1 MTDKNQVKNAI
12 LRKSFSS
19 FVQKCFYELNPSETF
34 IKGAYIDLLCDQI
47 QNMIEGENQKLI
59 INLPPRY
66 LKSVICSIAL
76 PAFILGYNPSAKI
89 MCISYGEE
97 LASKLAA
104 DCKSVM
110 EADWY
115 KALFPETRIRTDKK
129 SVMDFET
136 TNHGGRFA
144 TTISGAVTGR
154 GADWI
159 IIDDPLKPIDAFSD
173 TQREK
178 VNDLY
183 GNTVNSRLNNKNTG
197 RILVVM
203 QRLHAHDLSGFL
215 FENDPDFKSIVLP
228 LIAEKDEK
236 WQIKNRIT
244 KMIMTYERKKGELLH
259 PEREGEKVVNSYR
272 NSMSSFVFSAQY
284 QQNPMPIDSGMIKK
298 EWMQYYQQQP
308 YFAAIILSW
317 DTATKTLERNAYS
330 ACVVLGIGRDQ
341 KYYLLEVFRSRLDF
355 PELTRKVLEMSD
367 KYEQI
372 AQGRTIT
379 LIEDA
384 SSGTSLYQMLKGRIA
399 SLKSVSCK
407 GSKEQRFDIVTLKT
421 EQGDLLFPGK
431 YEAWFKNFE
440 DEFLAFPNSLF
451 KDQCD
456 ALSQALNYGLE
467 NYNQISQ
474 NMPLAARANTMCGMG
489 GYNTGIEELY
499 SMNNVPYKSN
509 GGYAWWN
516 GKP

>member
-1 MTDKNQVKNAI
+1 M
-12 LRKSFSS
+12 
-19 FVQKCFYELNPSETF
+19 
-34 IKGAYIDLLCDQI
+34 
-47 QNMIEGENQKLI
+47 
-59 INLPPRY
+59 
-66 LKSVICSIAL
+66 
-76 PAFILGYNPSAKI
+76 
-89 MCISYGEE
+89 
-97 LASKLAA
+97 
-104 DCKSVM
+104 
-110 EADWY
+110 
-115 KALFPETRIRTDKK
+115 
-129 SVMDFET
+129 
-136 TNHGGRFA
+136 
-144 TTISGAVTGR
+144 
-154 GADWI
+154 
-159 IIDDPLKPIDAFSD
+159 
-173 TQREK
+173 
-178 VNDLY
+178 
-183 GNTVNSRLNNKNTG
+183 
-197 RILVVM
+197 
-203 QRLHAHDLSGFL
+203 
-215 FENDPDFKSIVLP
+215 
-228 LIAEKDEK
+228 
-236 WQIKNRIT
+236 
-244 KMIMTYERKKGELLH
+244 
-259 PEREGEKVVNSYR
+259 
-272 NSMSSFVFSAQY
+272 
-284 QQNPMPIDSGMIKK
+284 
-298 EWMQYYQQQP
+298 
-308 YFAAIILSW
+308 
-317 DTATKTLERNAYS
+317 
-330 ACVVLGIGRDQ
+330 VLGIGRDQ

>member
-76 PAFILGYNPSAKI
+76 PAFILGHNPSTKI

-115 KALFPETRIRTDKK
+115 KTLFPETRIRTDKK

-136 TNHGGRFA
+136 TKHGGRFA

-159 IIDDPLKPIDAFSD
+159 IIDDPLKPADALSD
-173 TQREK
+173 VIREK
-178 VNDLY
+178 INELY
-183 GNTVNSRLNNKNTG
+183 GNTVSSRLNDKNTG

-228 LIAEKDEK
+228 LIAVQDEE
-236 WQIKNRIT
+236 WQIKNHIT
-244 KMIMTYERKKGELLH
+244 GKIVIYKRKKGELLH

-272 NSMSSFVFSAQY
+272 NSMSPFVFSAQY
-284 QQNPMPIDSGMIKK
+284 QQNPIPIGSGMIKQ
-298 EWMQYYQQQP
+298 EWITTYQELP
-308 YFAAIILSW
+308 KLSKIILSW
-317 DTATKTLERNAYS
+317 DTASKTTETNAYS
-330 ACVVLGIGRDQ
+330 ACVVIGVGKDQ
-341 KYYLLEVFRSRLDF
+341 KYYLLEVFRGRLDF
-355 PELTRKVLEMSD
+355 PSLTRKVKELSD
-367 KYEQI
+367 KYEGKMSGKI
-372 AQGRTIT
+372 IT
-379 LIEDA
+379 LVENA
-384 SSGTSLYQMLKGRIA
+384 SSGISLCQTLKGKITN
-399 SLKSVSCK
+399 LIPVSCK
-407 GSKEQRFDIVTLKT
+407 SSKEQRFDIVALKT
-421 EQGDLLFPGK
+421 EQGELLFPGQ
-431 YEAWFKNFE
+431 YEPWFKSFE
-440 DEFLAFPNSLF
+440 DEFLTFPRSLF

-456 ALSQALNYGLE
+456 ALSQAIGYFEEHKHSLR
-467 NYNQISQ
+467 Q
-474 NMPLAARANTMCGMG
+474 AAVVAIPSPPVKTV
-489 GYNTGIEELY
+489 YTGIIGT
-499 SMNNVPYKSN
+499 SN
-509 GGYAWWN
+509 TNSNISARPTIFFNYRRF
-516 GKP
+516 

>member
-1 MTDKNQVKNAI
+1 
-12 LRKSFSS
+12 
-19 FVQKCFYELNPSETF
+19 
-34 IKGAYIDLLCDQI
+34 
-47 QNMIEGENQKLI
+47 
-59 INLPPRY
+59 
-66 LKSVICSIAL
+66 
-76 PAFILGYNPSAKI
+76 
-89 MCISYGEE
+89 
-97 LASKLAA
+97 
-104 DCKSVM
+104 
-110 EADWY
+110 
-115 KALFPETRIRTDKK
+115 
-129 SVMDFET
+129 MDFET

-384 SSGTSLYQMLKGRIA
+384 SSGTSLYQTLKGRIA
-399 SLKSVSCK
+399 SLKSVFCK
-407 GSKEQRFDIVTLKT
+407 GSKEQRFNIVTLKT

-431 YEAWFKNFE
+431 YESWFKNFE
-440 DEFLAFPNSLF
+440 DEFLTFPNSLF

-456 ALSQALNYGLE
+456 ALSQALNYSLE
-467 NYNQISQ
+467 NYNQVSQ
-474 NMPLAARANTMCGMG
+474 NMPLAVRADMMCGMG

-499 SMNNVPYKSN
+499 SMNNMPYKSN

-516 GKP
+516 GKS

>member
-1 MTDKNQVKNAI
+1 MTDINQVKNAI

-19 FVQKCFYELNPSETF
+19 FVQKCFYELNPSEAF

-47 QNMIEGENQKLI
+47 QNMIEGKNQKLI

-76 PAFILGYNPSAKI
+76 PAFILGHNPSTKI

-115 KALFPETRIRTDKK
+115 KALFPETKIRTDKK

-136 TNHGGRFA
+136 TKHGGRFA

-159 IIDDPLKPIDAFSD
+159 IIDDPLKPADALSD
-173 TQREK
+173 VVREK
-178 VNDLY
+178 INELY
-183 GNTVNSRLNNKNTG
+183 GNTVSSRLNDKNTG

-236 WQIKNRIT
+236 WQIKNRIAKT
-244 KMIMTYERKKGELLH
+244 ITTYERKKGELLH

-272 NSMSSFVFSAQY
+272 NSMSPFVFSAQY
-284 QQNPMPIDSGMIKK
+284 QQNPMPIGSGMIKQ
-298 EWMQYYQQQP
+298 EWMKYYQALP
-308 YFAAIILSW
+308 SRLDKIILSW
-317 DTATKTLERNAYS
+317 DTAAKAMENNAYS
-330 ACVVLGIGRDQ
+330 ACAVVGIGNENGQ
-341 KYYLLEVFRSRLDF
+341 KYYLIEVFRGRLNF
-355 PELTRKVLEMSD
+355 PELTKKVQEISD
-367 KYEQI
+367 KYERI

-384 SSGTSLYQMLKGRIA
+384 SSGTSLYQTLKGSRPKWGTAILA
-399 SLKSVSCK
+399 AENVNLSKIELKYSTAYPGSMTVFVQFLKENAAMFNSDFAFADNYQFKKKDADTLVLTVGDIEYTFLKK
-407 GSKEQRFDIVTLKT
+407 GKNSADVIVVKDVDQWGSQIINKSTIL
-421 EQGDLLFPGK
+421 
-431 YEAWFKNFE
+431 N
-440 DEFLAFPNSLF
+440 NSL
-451 KDQCD
+451 
-456 ALSQALNYGLE
+456 Y
-467 NYNQISQ
+467 
-474 NMPLAARANTMCGMG
+474 
-489 GYNTGIEELY
+489 
-499 SMNNVPYKSN
+499 
-509 GGYAWWN
+509 
-516 GKP
+516 

>member
-76 PAFILGYNPSAKI
+76 PAFILGHNPSTKI

-136 TNHGGRFA
+136 TKHGGRFA
-144 TTISGAVTGR
+144 VTISGGVTGR

-159 IIDDPLKPIDAFSD
+159 IIDDPLKPVEAFSD
-173 TQREK
+173 IQREK
-178 VNDLY
+178 VNELY
-183 GNTVNSRLNNKNTG
+183 GNTVNSRLNDKNTG

-228 LIAEKDEK
+228 LIAVKDEE
-236 WQIKNRIT
+236 WQIKNHIT
-244 KMIMTYERKKGELLH
+244 GKIVIYKRKKGELLH

-272 NSMSSFVFSAQY
+272 NSMSPFVFSAQY
-284 QQNPMPIDSGMIKK
+284 QQNPMPIGSGMIKQ
-298 EWMQYYQQQP
+298 EWITTYQELP
-308 YFAAIILSW
+308 KLSKIILSW
-317 DTATKTLERNAYS
+317 DTASKTTETNAYS
-330 ACVVLGIGRDQ
+330 ACVVIGVGKDQ
-341 KYYLLEVFRSRLDF
+341 KYYLLEVFRGRLDF
-355 PELTRKVLEMSD
+355 PSLTRKVKELSD
-367 KYEQI
+367 KYEGKMSGKI
-372 AQGRTIT
+372 IT
-379 LIEDA
+379 LVENA
-384 SSGTSLYQMLKGRIA
+384 SSGISLCQTLKGKITN
-399 SLKSVSCK
+399 LIPVSCK
-407 GSKEQRFDIVTLKT
+407 SSKEQRFDIVALKT
-421 EQGDLLFPGK
+421 EQGELLFPGQ
-431 YEAWFKNFE
+431 YEPWFKSFE
-440 DEFLAFPNSLF
+440 DEFLTFPRSLF

-456 ALSQALNYGLE
+456 ALSQAIGYFEEHKHSLR
-467 NYNQISQ
+467 Q
-474 NMPLAARANTMCGMG
+474 AAVVATPSPPVKTA
-489 GYNTGIEELY
+489 YTGIIGT
-499 SMNNVPYKSN
+499 SN
-509 GGYAWWN
+509 TNSGISARPTIFFNYRRF
-516 GKP
+516 

>member
-1 MTDKNQVKNAI
+1 MSESGYKNPPKHSRFQKGRSGNPAGRPKGSKNTLKLLDAVLEQKIKIQQEGKTISITKKQAMLMQLVNVAVRGEIKAI
-12 LRKSFSS
+12 
-19 FVQKCFYELNPSETF
+19 
-34 IKGAYIDLLCDQI
+34 A
-47 QNMIEGENQKLI
+47 
-59 INLPPRY
+59 
-66 LKSVICSIAL
+66 
-76 PAFILGYNPSAKI
+76 
-89 MCISYGEE
+89 
-97 LASKLAA
+97 
-104 DCKSVM
+104 
-110 EADWY
+110 
-115 KALFPETRIRTDKK
+115 ALFPYMMQLDMKEEQSLETSK
-129 SVMDFET
+129 
-136 TNHGGRFA
+136 
-144 TTISGAVTGR
+144 
-154 GADWI
+154 
-159 IIDDPLKPIDAFSD
+159 
-173 TQREK
+173 
-178 VNDLY
+178 
-183 GNTVNSRLNNKNTG
+183 
-197 RILVVM
+197 
-203 QRLHAHDLSGFL
+203 LSL
-215 FENDPDFKSIVLP
+215 
-228 LIAEKDEK
+228 KDEK

-308 YFAAIILSW
+308 YFAVIILSW

-355 PELTRKVLEMSD
+355 PELTRKVLEVSD

-384 SSGTSLYQMLKGRIA
+384 SSGTSLYQMLRGRIA

-407 GSKEQRFDIVTLKT
+407 GSKEQRFDIVVLKT

-451 KDQCD
+451 KAQCD

-509 GGYAWWN
+509 GDYAWWN

>member
-173 TQREK
+173 IQREK
-178 VNDLY
+178 VNELY
-183 GNTVNSRLNNKNTG
+183 GNTVNSRLNDKNTG

-228 LIAEKDEK
+228 LIAVQDEE

-272 NSMSSFVFSAQY
+272 NSMSPFVFSAQY
-284 QQNPMPIDSGMIKK
+284 QQNPMPIGSGMIKQ
-298 EWMQYYQQQP
+298 EWITTYQELP
-308 YFAAIILSW
+308 KLSKIILSW
-317 DTATKTLERNAYS
+317 DTASKTTETNAYS
-330 ACVVLGIGRDQ
+330 ACVVIGVGKDQ
-341 KYYLLEVFRSRLDF
+341 KYYLLEVFRGRLDF
-355 PELTRKVLEMSD
+355 PSLTRKVKELSD
-367 KYEQI
+367 KYEGKMSGKI
-372 AQGRTIT
+372 IT
-379 LIEDA
+379 LVENA
-384 SSGTSLYQMLKGRIA
+384 SSGISLCQTLKGKITN
-399 SLKSVSCK
+399 LIPVSCK
-407 GSKEQRFDIVTLKT
+407 SSKEQRFDIVALKT
-421 EQGDLLFPGK
+421 EQGELLFPGQ
-431 YEAWFKNFE
+431 YEPWFKSFE
-440 DEFLAFPNSLF
+440 DEFLTFPNSLF

-456 ALSQALNYGLE
+456 ALSQALNYSLE
-467 NYNQISQ
+467 NYNQVSQ
-474 NMPLAARANTMCGMG
+474 NMPLAVRADMMCGMG

-499 SMNNVPYKSN
+499 SMNNMPYKSN

-516 GKP
+516 GKS

>member
-1 MTDKNQVKNAI
+1 
-12 LRKSFSS
+12 
-19 FVQKCFYELNPSETF
+19 
-34 IKGAYIDLLCDQI
+34 
-47 QNMIEGENQKLI
+47 
-59 INLPPRY
+59 
-66 LKSVICSIAL
+66 
-76 PAFILGYNPSAKI
+76 
-89 MCISYGEE
+89 
-97 LASKLAA
+97 
-104 DCKSVM
+104 
-110 EADWY
+110 
-115 KALFPETRIRTDKK
+115 
-129 SVMDFET
+129 
-136 TNHGGRFA
+136 
-144 TTISGAVTGR
+144 
-154 GADWI
+154 
-159 IIDDPLKPIDAFSD
+159 
-173 TQREK
+173 
-178 VNDLY
+178 
-183 GNTVNSRLNNKNTG
+183 
-197 RILVVM
+197 M

-244 KMIMTYERKKGELLH
+244 KMIMSYERKKGELLH

-317 DTATKTLERNAYS
+317 DTATKTLEKNAYS

-355 PELTRKVLEMSD
+355 PELTRKVLEVSD

-456 ALSQALNYGLE
+456 ALSQALNYGVE

-509 GGYAWWN
+509 GGYA
-516 GKP
+516 

>member
-1 MTDKNQVKNAI
+1 MTDINQVKNAI

-19 FVQKCFYELNPSETF
+19 FVQKCFYELNPSEAF

-47 QNMIEGENQKLI
+47 QNMIEGKNQKLI

-76 PAFILGYNPSAKI
+76 PAFILGHNPSTKI

-115 KALFPETRIRTDKK
+115 KALFPETKIRTDKK

-136 TNHGGRFA
+136 TKHGGRFA

-159 IIDDPLKPIDAFSD
+159 IIDDPLKPADALSD
-173 TQREK
+173 VVREK
-178 VNDLY
+178 INELY
-183 GNTVNSRLNNKNTG
+183 GNTVSSRLNDKNTG

-236 WQIKNRIT
+236 WQIKNRIAKT
-244 KMIMTYERKKGELLH
+244 ITTYERKKGELLH

-272 NSMSSFVFSAQY
+272 NSMSPFVFSAQY
-284 QQNPMPIDSGMIKK
+284 QQNPIPIGSGMIKQ
-298 EWMQYYQQQP
+298 EWITTYQELP
-308 YFAAIILSW
+308 KLSKIILSW
-317 DTATKTLERNAYS
+317 DTASKTTETNAYS
-330 ACVVLGIGRDQ
+330 ACVVIGVGKDQ
-341 KYYLLEVFRSRLDF
+341 KYYLLEVFRGRLDF
-355 PELTRKVLEMSD
+355 PSLTRKVKELSD
-367 KYEQI
+367 KYEGKMSGKI
-372 AQGRTIT
+372 IT
-379 LIEDA
+379 LVENA
-384 SSGTSLYQMLKGRIA
+384 SSGISLCQTLKGKITN
-399 SLKSVSCK
+399 LIPVSCK
-407 GSKEQRFDIVTLKT
+407 SSKEQRFDIVALKT
-421 EQGDLLFPGK
+421 EQGELLFPGQ
-431 YEAWFKNFE
+431 YEPWFKSFE
-440 DEFLAFPNSLF
+440 DEFLTFPRSLF

-456 ALSQALNYGLE
+456 ALSQAIGYFEEHKHSLR
-467 NYNQISQ
+467 Q
-474 NMPLAARANTMCGMG
+474 AAVVAIPSPPVKTV
-489 GYNTGIEELY
+489 YTGIIGT
-499 SMNNVPYKSN
+499 SN
-509 GGYAWWN
+509 TNSGISARPTIFFNYRRF
-516 GKP
+516 

>member
-1 MTDKNQVKNAI
+1 M
-12 LRKSFSS
+12 
-19 FVQKCFYELNPSETF
+19 
-34 IKGAYIDLLCDQI
+34 YIDLLCDQI

-76 PAFILGYNPSAKI
+76 PAFILGHNPSAKI

-115 KALFPETRIRTDKK
+115 KTLFPETRIRTDKK

-159 IIDDPLKPIDAFSD
+159 IIDDPLKPVDAFSD

-244 KMIMTYERKKGELLH
+244 KMIMSYERKKGELLH

-272 NSMSSFVFSAQY
+272 NSMSSFVFSTQY
-284 QQNPMPIDSGMIKK
+284 QQNPMSIDSGMIKK

-355 PELTRKVLEMSD
+355 PELTRKVLEVSD

-407 GSKEQRFDIVTLKT
+407 GSKEQRFDIVVLKT

-456 ALSQALNYGLE
+456 ALSQALNYGVE